1 MTGGRLR
8 LFVLAVLFCAVGY
21 AIAPFSY
28 GDHRLLV
35 PRNGEL
41 DAIQQTLLFADR
53 TQTLLSN
60 PRAYYDTAILYPDRN
75 QLRALEPCLGF
86 VLLGLP
92 LHALQLDDVDVF
104 EVLRW
109 LMVVVPR
116 RALPVRLPVAL
127 HGRRVVRSSPGAS
140 RACPGS
146 ERHWSCARRRP
157 GSIARSA
164 REWLGYRRA

>member
-1 MTGGRLR
+1 MPMTSTTCFRSCRAPISPRSAICSASCAMACTCVPSALACVGSATYSLENVDLSGKLRRRAARNHMTGGWLR

-60 PRAYYDTAILYPDRN
+60 PRAY
-75 QLRALEPCLGF
+75 
-86 VLLGLP
+86 
-92 LHALQLDDVDVF
+92 
-104 EVLRW
+104 
-109 LMVVVPR
+109 
-116 RALPVRLPVAL
+116 
-127 HGRRVVRSSPGAS
+127 
-140 RACPGS
+140 
-146 ERHWSCARRRP
+146 
-157 GSIARSA
+157 
-164 REWLGYRRA
+164 